1 MKYQIFYL
9 KQGRLS
15 FGKYTIFP
23 ADSYKDEMD
32 IPLFDEE
39 NTPIT
44 EGLRLLEKNGVVEIR
59 PFRKNVH
66 DNQAQPEFDDEDHLQ
81 GDDGGTT
88 LEDEEEVEEAP
99 EELEEEVEEELEEE
113 EVIETPEQIQYD
125 KEQLESM
132 SVKELNDICKELGL
146 SGYSNLRKE
155 EKIALILGE

>member
-9 KQGRLS
+9 KPGRLS

-39 NTPIT
+39 ITPIT

-88 LEDEEEVEEAP
+88 LEDEEK
-99 EELEEEVEEELEEE
+99 VEEELEED
-113 EVIETPEQIQYD
+113 EVVETPEQIQYD
-125 KEQLESM
+125 KKQLESM
-132 SVKELNDICKELGL
+132 GVKELNEICKELGL
-146 SGYSNLRKE
+146 SGYSTLKKE

>member
-9 KQGRLS
+9 KPGRLS

-39 NTPIT
+39 TTPIT

-66 DNQAQPEFDDEDHLQ
+66 DNQAQPEFDDKDHLQ

-88 LEDEEEVEEAP
+88 LE
-99 EELEEEVEEELEEE
+99 VEEEEI
-113 EVIETPEQIQYD
+113 IETPEQIQYD

-146 SGYSNLRKE
+146 SGYSSLKKE

>member
-44 EGLRLLEKNGVVEIR
+44 EGLRLLEKSGVVEIR

-88 LEDEEEVEEAP
+88 LEDEEEEI
-99 EELEEEVEEELEEE
+99 
-113 EVIETPEQIQYD
+113 IETPEQIQYD

-146 SGYSNLRKE
+146 SGYSSLKKE

>member
-44 EGLRLLEKNGVVEIR
+44 EGLRLLEKSGVVEIR

-66 DNQAQPEFDDEDHLQ
+66 DDQAQPEFDDEDHLQ

-88 LEDEEEVEEAP
+88 LEDEEEE
-99 EELEEEVEEELEEE
+99 
-113 EVIETPEQIQYD
+113 ITETPEQIRYD

-146 SGYSNLRKE
+146 SGYSNLKKE
-155 EKIALILGE
+155 EKIALILGRNDNREVATREFF

>member
-15 FGKYTIFP
+15 FGKHTIFP

-44 EGLRLLEKNGVVEIR
+44 EGLRLLEKSGVVEIR

-66 DNQAQPEFDDEDHLQ
+66 DNQAQPEFGDEDHLQ

-88 LEDEEEVEEAP
+88 LEDEEK
-99 EELEEEVEEELEEE
+99 VEEEPEEE
-113 EVIETPEQIQYD
+113 EVVETPEQIQYD

-132 SVKELNDICKELGL
+132 GVKELNEICKELGL
-146 SGYSNLRKE
+146 SGYSALKKE

>member
-9 KQGRLS
+9 KPGRLS

-66 DNQAQPEFDDEDHLQ
+66 DNQAQPKFDDEDRLQ

-88 LEDEEEVEEAP
+88 LE
-99 EELEEEVEEELEEE
+99 VEEEEI
-113 EVIETPEQIQYD
+113 IETPEQIQYD

-146 SGYSNLRKE
+146 SGYSSLKKE
-155 EKIALILGE
+155 EKIALILGRNDNREVATREFF

>member
-9 KQGRLS
+9 KPGRLS

-44 EGLRLLEKNGVVEIR
+44 EGLRLLEKNGVIEIR

-66 DNQAQPEFDDEDHLQ
+66 DDQVQPEFNDENHLQ

-88 LEDEEEVEEAP
+88 LEDEEKVDEEP
-99 EELEEEVEEELEEE
+99 EEDEV
-113 EVIETPEQIQYD
+113 VETPEQIQYD

-132 SVKELNDICKELGL
+132 GVKELNEICKELGL
-146 SGYSNLRKE
+146 SGYSNLKKE

>member
-1 MKYQIFYL
+1 MKL
-9 KQGRLS
+9 
-15 FGKYTIFP
+15 
-23 ADSYKDEMD
+23 D
-32 IPLFDEE
+32 
-39 NTPIT
+39 
-44 EGLRLLEKNGVVEIR
+44 

-99 EELEEEVEEELEEE
+99 EEEVEEELEEE

-146 SGYSNLRKE
+146 SGYSNLRKR
-155 EKIALILGE
+155 KNCADLGNSA

>member
-44 EGLRLLEKNGVVEIR
+44 EGLRLLEKSGVVEIR

-88 LEDEEEVEEAP
+88 LEDEEEEI
-99 EELEEEVEEELEEE
+99 
-113 EVIETPEQIQYD
+113 IETPEQIQYD

-132 SVKELNDICKELGL
+132 NVKELNDICKELGL
-146 SGYSNLRKE
+146 SGYSSLKKE

>member
-44 EGLRLLEKNGVVEIR
+44 EGLRLLEKSGVVEIR
-59 PFRKNVH
+59 PFRENVH
-66 DNQAQPEFDDEDHLQ
+66 SNQAQPGFDGEDHLQ

-88 LEDEEEVEEAP
+88 LEDEEK
-99 EELEEEVEEELEEE
+99 VEEEPEEE
-113 EVIETPEQIQYD
+113 EVVETPEQIQYD

-132 SVKELNDICKELGL
+132 GVKELNEICKELGL
-146 SGYSNLRKE
+146 SGYSALKKE

>member
-44 EGLRLLEKNGVVEIR
+44 EGLRLLEKSGVVEIR

-66 DNQAQPEFDDEDHLQ
+66 DDQAQPEFDDEDHLQ

-88 LEDEEEVEEAP
+88 LEDEGEVEEEP
-99 EELEEEVEEELEEE
+99 EELEEEV
-113 EVIETPEQIQYD
+113 VETPEQIQYD

-132 SVKELNDICKELGL
+132 GVKELNDICKELGL
-146 SGYSNLRKE
+146 SGYSSLKKE

>member
-9 KQGRLS
+9 KPGRLS

-44 EGLRLLEKNGVVEIR
+44 EGLRLLEKSGVVEIR

-88 LEDEEEVEEAP
+88 LE
-99 EELEEEVEEELEEE
+99 VEEEEI
-113 EVIETPEQIQYD
+113 IETPEQIQYD

-146 SGYSNLRKE
+146 SGYSSLKKE

>member
-9 KQGRLS
+9 KPGRLS

-44 EGLRLLEKNGVVEIR
+44 EGLRLLEKNGVIEIR

-66 DNQAQPEFDDEDHLQ
+66 DDQAQPEFNDENHLQ
-81 GDDGGTT
+81 GDDGGTI
-88 LEDEEEVEEAP
+88 LEDEEDEV
-99 EELEEEVEEELEEE
+99 V
-113 EVIETPEQIQYD
+113 ETPEQIQYD

-146 SGYSNLRKE
+146 SGYSSLKKE

>member
-9 KQGRLS
+9 KPGRLS

-66 DNQAQPEFDDEDHLQ
+66 DDQAQPEFDNEDHLQ

-88 LEDEEEVEEAP
+88 LEDEEKVD
-99 EELEEEVEEELEEE
+99 EELEEDEV
-113 EVIETPEQIQYD
+113 VETPEQIQYD

-132 SVKELNDICKELGL
+132 SVKELNDICKELSL
-146 SGYSNLRKE
+146 SGYSALKKE

>member
-88 LEDEEEVEEAP
+88 LEDEEEEI
-99 EELEEEVEEELEEE
+99 
-113 EVIETPEQIQYD
+113 IETPEQIQYD

-146 SGYSNLRKE
+146 SGYSSIKKE

>member
-9 KQGRLS
+9 KPGRLS

-39 NTPIT
+39 ITPIT

-66 DNQAQPEFDDEDHLQ
+66 DNQAQPEFDDEAHLQ
-81 GDDGGTT
+81 GDDGATT
-88 LEDEEEVEEAP
+88 LEDEEK
-99 EELEEEVEEELEEE
+99 VEEELEED
-113 EVIETPEQIQYD
+113 EVVETPE
-125 KEQLESM
+125 
-132 SVKELNDICKELGL
+132 
-146 SGYSNLRKE
+146 
-155 EKIALILGE
+155 

>member
-44 EGLRLLEKNGVVEIR
+44 EGLRLLEKSGVVEIR

-66 DNQAQPEFDDEDHLQ
+66 DDQAQPEFDDEDHLQ

-88 LEDEEEVEEAP
+88 LEDEEEEI
-99 EELEEEVEEELEEE
+99 
-113 EVIETPEQIQYD
+113 IETPEQIQYD

-146 SGYSNLRKE
+146 SGYSSLKKE

>member
-39 NTPIT
+39 TTPIT
-44 EGLRLLEKNGVVEIR
+44 EGLRLLEKSGVVEIR

-88 LEDEEEVEEAP
+88 LE
-99 EELEEEVEEELEEE
+99 VEEEPEEPEEE

-132 SVKELNDICKELGL
+132 GVKELNEICKELGL
-146 SGYSNLRKE
+146 SGYSALKKE

>member
-1 MKYQIFYL
+1 MKYQILYL
-9 KQGRLS
+9 KPGRLS

-66 DNQAQPEFDDEDHLQ
+66 DNQAQSEFDDKDQLQ

-88 LEDEEEVEEAP
+88 LEDEEK
-99 EELEEEVEEELEEE
+99 VEEELEED
-113 EVIETPEQIQYD
+113 EVVETPEQIQYD

-132 SVKELNDICKELGL
+132 GVKELNEICKELGL
-146 SGYSNLRKE
+146 SGYSTLKKE

>member
-9 KQGRLS
+9 KPGRLS

-39 NTPIT
+39 ITPIT

-66 DNQAQPEFDDEDHLQ
+66 DDQAQPEFDDEDHLQ

-88 LEDEEEVEEAP
+88 LEDEEEEIV
-99 EELEEEVEEELEEE
+99 
-113 EVIETPEQIQYD
+113 ETPEQIQYD

-132 SVKELNDICKELGL
+132 GVKELNEICKELGL
-146 SGYSNLRKE
+146 SGYSALKKE

>member
-1 MKYQIFYL
+1 MCWGMKYQIFYL
-9 KQGRLS
+9 KPGRLS

-66 DNQAQPEFDDEDHLQ
+66 DNQAQPKFDDEDRLQ

-88 LEDEEEVEEAP
+88 LE
-99 EELEEEVEEELEEE
+99 VEEEEI
-113 EVIETPEQIQYD
+113 IETPEQIQYD

-146 SGYSNLRKE
+146 SGYSSLKKE

>member
-44 EGLRLLEKNGVVEIR
+44 EGLRLLEKSGVVEIR

-66 DNQAQPEFDDEDHLQ
+66 DDQAQSEFDDEDHLQ

-88 LEDEEEVEEAP
+88 LEDEEEVEEEP
-99 EELEEEVEEELEEE
+99 EEPEE

-132 SVKELNDICKELGL
+132 GVKELNEICKELGL
-146 SGYSNLRKE
+146 SGYSALKKE

>member
-44 EGLRLLEKNGVVEIR
+44 EGLRLLEKSGVVEIR

-66 DNQAQPEFDDEDHLQ
+66 DNQAQPEFDDEDHPQ

-88 LEDEEEVEEAP
+88 LEDEEK
-99 EELEEEVEEELEEE
+99 VEEEPEEE
-113 EVIETPEQIQYD
+113 EVVETPEQIQYD

-132 SVKELNDICKELGL
+132 GVKELNEICKELGL
-146 SGYSNLRKE
+146 SGYSALKKE

>member
-9 KQGRLS
+9 KPGRLS

-44 EGLRLLEKNGVVEIR
+44 EGLRLLEKSGVVEIR

-66 DNQAQPEFDDEDHLQ
+66 DNQAQPEFDDKDRLQ

-88 LEDEEEVEEAP
+88 LEDEEEEI
-99 EELEEEVEEELEEE
+99 
-113 EVIETPEQIQYD
+113 IETPEQIQYD

-132 SVKELNDICKELGL
+132 NVKELNDICKELGL
-146 SGYSNLRKE
+146 SGYSSLKKE

>member
-15 FGKYTIFP
+15 FGKHTIFP

-44 EGLRLLEKNGVVEIR
+44 EGLRLLEKSGVVEIR

-88 LEDEEEVEEAP
+88 LEDEEEEI
-99 EELEEEVEEELEEE
+99 
-113 EVIETPEQIQYD
+113 IETPEQIQYD

-146 SGYSNLRKE
+146 SGYSSLKKE

>member
-9 KQGRLS
+9 KPGRLS

-66 DNQAQPEFDDEDHLQ
+66 DNQAQPKFDDEDRLQ

-88 LEDEEEVEEAP
+88 LE
-99 EELEEEVEEELEEE
+99 VEEEEI
-113 EVIETPEQIQYD
+113 IETPEQIQYD

-132 SVKELNDICKELGL
+132 SVKELNDVCKELGL
-146 SGYSNLRKE
+146 SGYSSLKKE

>member
-1 MKYQIFYL
+1 MCWGMKYQIFYL

-44 EGLRLLEKNGVVEIR
+44 EGLRLLEKSGVVEIR

-66 DNQAQPEFDDEDHLQ
+66 DNQAQPEFDDKDRLQ

-88 LEDEEEVEEAP
+88 LEDEEEEI
-99 EELEEEVEEELEEE
+99 
-113 EVIETPEQIQYD
+113 IETPEQIQYD

-132 SVKELNDICKELGL
+132 NVKELNDICKELGL
-146 SGYSNLRKE
+146 SGYSSLKKE

>member
-9 KQGRLS
+9 KPGRLS

-88 LEDEEEVEEAP
+88 LEDEEK
-99 EELEEEVEEELEEE
+99 VEEELEED
-113 EVIETPEQIQYD
+113 EVVETPEQIQYD
-125 KEQLESM
+125 REQLESM
-132 SVKELNDICKELGL
+132 GVKELNEICKELGL
-146 SGYSNLRKE
+146 SGYSALKKE

>member
-44 EGLRLLEKNGVVEIR
+44 EGLRLLEKSGVVEIR

-66 DNQAQPEFDDEDHLQ
+66 DDQAQPEFDDEDHLQ

-88 LEDEEEVEEAP
+88 LEDEEEEI
-99 EELEEEVEEELEEE
+99 
-113 EVIETPEQIQYD
+113 IETPEQIQYD

-132 SVKELNDICKELGL
+132 NVKELNDICKELGL
-146 SGYSNLRKE
+146 SGYSSLKKE

>member
-15 FGKYTIFP
+15 FGKHTIFP

-44 EGLRLLEKNGVVEIR
+44 EGLRLLEKSGVVEIR

-88 LEDEEEVEEAP
+88 LEDEEEVEEEP
-99 EELEEEVEEELEEE
+99 EELEEEV
-113 EVIETPEQIQYD
+113 VETPEQIQYD

-146 SGYSNLRKE
+146 SGYSALKKE

>member
-44 EGLRLLEKNGVVEIR
+44 EGLRLLEKSGVVEIR

-81 GDDGGTT
+81 GDDGGTI
-88 LEDEEEVEEAP
+88 LEDEEEEI
-99 EELEEEVEEELEEE
+99 
-113 EVIETPEQIQYD
+113 IETPEQIQYD

-132 SVKELNDICKELGL
+132 NVKELNDICKELGL
-146 SGYSNLRKE
+146 SGYSSLKKE

>member
-9 KQGRLS
+9 KPGRLS

-66 DNQAQPEFDDEDHLQ
+66 DNQAQSEFDDEDHLQ

-88 LEDEEEVEEAP
+88 LE
-99 EELEEEVEEELEEE
+99 VEEEEI
-113 EVIETPEQIQYD
+113 IETPEQIQYD

-146 SGYSNLRKE
+146 SGYSSLKKE

>member
-44 EGLRLLEKNGVVEIR
+44 EGLRLLEKSGVVEIR

-66 DNQAQPEFDDEDHLQ
+66 DNQAQPEFDDKDRLQ

-88 LEDEEEVEEAP
+88 LEDEEEEI
-99 EELEEEVEEELEEE
+99 
-113 EVIETPEQIQYD
+113 IETPEQIQYD

-132 SVKELNDICKELGL
+132 SVKELNEICKELGL
-146 SGYSNLRKE
+146 SGYSALKKE

>member
-88 LEDEEEVEEAP
+88 LEDEEEVEEEP
-99 EELEEEVEEELEEE
+99 EEEV
-113 EVIETPEQIQYD
+113 VETPEQIQYD

-132 SVKELNDICKELGL
+132 SVKELNEICKELGL
-146 SGYSNLRKE
+146 SGYSALKKE

>member
-44 EGLRLLEKNGVVEIR
+44 EGLRLLEKSGVVEIR

-66 DNQAQPEFDDEDHLQ
+66 DDQAQPEFDDEDHLQ

-88 LEDEEEVEEAP
+88 LEDEEEEIV
-99 EELEEEVEEELEEE
+99 
-113 EVIETPEQIQYD
+113 ETPEQIQYS

-132 SVKELNDICKELGL
+132 GVKELNEICKELGL
-146 SGYSNLRKE
+146 SGYSTLKKE

>member
-88 LEDEEEVEEAP
+88 LEDEEEEI
-99 EELEEEVEEELEEE
+99 
-113 EVIETPEQIQYD
+113 IETPEQIQYD

-132 SVKELNDICKELGL
+132 GVKELNEICKELGL
-146 SGYSNLRKE
+146 SGYSTLKKE

>member
-15 FGKYTIFP
+15 FGKHTIFP

-44 EGLRLLEKNGVVEIR
+44 EGLRLLEKSGVVEIR

-66 DNQAQPEFDDEDHLQ
+66 DNQAQPEFDDKDRLQ

-88 LEDEEEVEEAP
+88 LEDEEEEI
-99 EELEEEVEEELEEE
+99 
-113 EVIETPEQIQYD
+113 IETPEQIQYD

-132 SVKELNDICKELGL
+132 NVKELNDICKELGL
-146 SGYSNLRKE
+146 SGYSNLKKE

>member
-9 KQGRLS
+9 KPGRLS

-39 NTPIT
+39 ITPIT

-81 GDDGGTT
+81 SDDGGAT
-88 LEDEEEVEEAP
+88 LEDEEK
-99 EELEEEVEEELEEE
+99 VEEELEED
-113 EVIETPEQIQYD
+113 EVVETPEQIQYD

-132 SVKELNDICKELGL
+132 GVKELNEICKELGL
-146 SGYSNLRKE
+146 SGYSSLKKE

>member
-9 KQGRLS
+9 KPGRLS

-88 LEDEEEVEEAP
+88 LE
-99 EELEEEVEEELEEE
+99 VEEEEI
-113 EVIETPEQIQYD
+113 IETPEQIQYD

-146 SGYSNLRKE
+146 SGYSSLKKE

>member
-44 EGLRLLEKNGVVEIR
+44 EGLRLLEKSGVVEIR

-66 DNQAQPEFDDEDHLQ
+66 DDQAQPEFNDEDHLQ

-88 LEDEEEVEEAP
+88 LEDEEEEI
-99 EELEEEVEEELEEE
+99 
-113 EVIETPEQIQYD
+113 IETPEQIQYD

-146 SGYSNLRKE
+146 SGYSSLKKE